1 MSRKRNA
8 EPGEGTETMEEM
20 NARLVAHIRALQSEL
35 RKYMDF
41 DKVRPSFRDQFATLA
56 PW

>member
-1 MSRKRNA
+1 
-8 EPGEGTETMEEM
+8 MEEM

-41 DKVRPSFRDQFATLA
+41 DKVRPIRDSRAVVSN
-56 PW
+56 

>member
-1 MSRKRNA
+1 
-8 EPGEGTETMEEM
+8 MEEM

-41 DKVRPSFRDQFATLA
+41 DKVRPFFCDPLTLRYSRA
-56 PW
+56 VVSN